1 MNQRQEALHILCA
14 MLAGREEPRPQKI
27 ISFLGVLEAV
37 APAEQHSVF
46 SAGQEGGGERLL
58 LLVRFI
64 TMNTERGSV

>member
-46 SAGQEGGGERLL
+46 SAGQEGGG
-58 LLVRFI
+58 
-64 TMNTERGSV
+64 